1 MNIKPEHAAKLFNFI
16 QSLEAELRHKYDTD
30 CSLKNWQLFQRAFIN
45 KDIGFSTYFVVTMS
59 GAIYSSPQDIDDN
72 IVDTAIVKFTSK
84 SGQILRWA
92 VLTTKNGF
100 AVTGKPS
107 ASVSAENDVALI
119 GEQIAI
125 SNARDELWPL
135 MGYELKSKL
144 SA

>member
-1 MNIKPEHAAKLFNFI
+1 MTEQEIENKLI
-16 QSLEAELRHKYDTD
+16 
-30 CSLKNWQLFQRAFIN
+30 IN
-45 KDIGFSTYFVVTMS
+45 EKV
-59 GAIYSSPQDIDDN
+59 APRLSPQDLDAN

-107 ASVSAENDVALI
+107 ASVSAENDMPEI
-119 GEQIAI
+119 GEKIAI

-135 MGYELKSKL
+135 MGYELKSRL